1 MKTIDTDKHSL
12 LDMARLIDDWKQK
25 YHVNNRH
32 EIIFQNKALFSNV
45 RFPSNF
51 LHAGH
56 VNSRGFENI
65 PECISAPDEVWS
77 YWLNPDK
84 KKQFDA
90 CRNYIIFSSEI
101 NYCVTTE
108 AGVIKKAEV
117 VVPSKIDSF
126 RKGLIIYRGK

>member
-65 PECISAPDEVWS
+65 PECVENPSEIWS
-77 YWLNPDK
+77 YWKDPDK
-84 KKQFDA
+84 QRISI
-90 CRNYIIFSSEI
+90 RNYLIFNEKI
-101 NYCVTTE
+101 CYCVTTE
-108 AGVIKKAEV
+108 AREIVDAFA
-117 VVPSKIDSF
+117 VVPSLVQKY
-126 RKGLIIYRGK
+126 RKGVPIFLERT